1 MQVLNKQNLINDLVS
16 SVTVLLVA
24 LPISLGIAIASG
36 VDPVY
41 GLLTAIIGALV
52 VTPITGASFQVSGP
66 SAGMAVMVLHVV
78 QAYGVT
84 ALVPLAIITGLFQ
97 VLIALLKWG
106 HLFQATPP
114 ALVKAMLSGI
124 GFLII
129 LSQIYI
135 LFDLELSP
143 ESYKNII
150 GLPRKIAILVKQGI
164 STKLME
170 NTLISGIVIL
180 TMSIWPRL
188 KMRVIRKIPASLAGI
203 TFAIVVS
210 SIFEMNIQHISLP
223 DNFMSIFESRNFLNS
238 FINIDF
244 SFVGYAIG
252 FSFVASVETMLC
264 ASAIDQMTNKDS
276 KFNKTILAQGIGN
289 LLAGLIGTI
298 PVVGVVSRSAANV
311 EAGAKTKA
319 SSIIQ
324 GLWIMLFLM
333 MPTVLEYIP
342 LASLL
347 GLLIF
352 IGYKLLDPLHI
363 FDYVKNYNKTSL
375 IFLTTFVLIIS
386 FDLLVGVLAGFFVA
400 IFILLFDVLKYD
412 LIVEESHGNKVIKF
426 TGKLSFLDLPV
437 LNKELSQHTGGLPS
451 NIEVCL
457 REVRYLDP
465 AIEEKLERLKEKLEK
480 EGHSV
485 EIKNK

>member
-1 MQVLNKQNLINDLVS
+1 MQALNKQNLINDLVS

-41 GLLTAIIGALV
+41 GLLTAVIGALI
-52 VTPITGASFQVSGP
+52 VTPITGSSFQVSGP

-78 QAYGVT
+78 QTYGIP
-84 ALVPLAIITGLFQ
+84 ALVPLAIITGFFQ
-97 VLIALLKWG
+97 IIIALLKWG

-129 LSQIYI
+129 LSQLYI

-143 ESYKNII
+143 ESYKNILN
-150 GLPRKIAILVKQGI
+150 LPKKILILMKEGI
-164 STKLME
+164 STKLIE
-170 NTLISGIVIL
+170 NTFISGVVIL
-180 TMSIWPRL
+180 TMALWPRL
-188 KMRVIRKIPASLAGI
+188 KTRVIRKMPASLVGI
-203 TFAIVVS
+203 IFAIVFS
-210 SIFEMNIQHISLP
+210 SIFEMNIQYISLP
-223 DNFMSIFESRNFLNS
+223 KNFMSIFEDRNFLYS
-238 FINIDF
+238 FRNIDF
-244 SFVGYAIG
+244 SFIGYAIG

-289 LLAGLIGTI
+289 LFAVLIGTI

-324 GLWIMLFLM
+324 GFWIMLFLL
-333 MPTVLEYIP
+333 MPAVLEYIP

-412 LIVEESHGNKVIKF
+412 LIIEESHGNKVIKF
-426 TGKLSFLDLPV
+426 SGKLSFLDLPV
-437 LNKELSQHTGGLPS
+437 LNKELSQHTDGLPS